1 MTEEKRWKRKKKER
15 KRDMQTERKRKKET
29 EKERVHEKEKIG
41 HQREIYVNEIGMKGH
56 RQIISKNCP
65 LGNTVQK
72 VSERPNQIRL
82 TILKLKELKFHLGK
96 A

>member
-1 MTEEKRWKRKKKER
+1 MFCIENDSSRLIKRLFDKNS
-15 KRDMQTERKRKKET
+15 ML
-29 EKERVHEKEKIG
+29 IL
-41 HQREIYVNEIGMKGH
+41 EIPNFNEIGMKGH

-72 VSERPNQIRL
+72 VSERPSQIRL